1 MSHKQYEG
9 GRPTV
14 TKKRQQRESSTRG
27 KMRITANQN
36 ISMRKGGDSRRTVR
50 RAVRRSIGRAVRR
63 SARQAVRRT
72 VRRSI
77 GRAVRQKVR
86 QKARQAVR
94 RSIGRVGRRIS
105 GIVRKLSDNRT
116 RNRTR
121 RVHWKFHG
129 GDAEATLAAPNGTNT
144 VLLNTL
150 RATIA
155 QNAQ

>member
-36 ISMRKGGDSRRTVR
+36 ISMRKGGDSRR
-50 RAVRRSIGRAVRR
+50 SIGRL
-63 SARQAVRRT
+63 
-72 VRRSI
+72 
-77 GRAVRQKVR
+77 VR

-94 RSIGRVGRRIS
+94 RTIGRVVRQKARQKARQAVRRTAHRTARRTGRRIS
-105 GIVRKLSDNRT
+105 GIVRKLSDHRT

>member
-1 MSHKQYEG
+1 MSRKPYKG

-63 SARQAVRRT
+63 SARQAVRR
-72 VRRSI
+72 SI
-77 GRAVRQKVR
+77 GRA
-86 QKARQAVR
+86 
-94 RSIGRVGRRIS
+94 GRRIS